1 MDVIKEMQEMR
12 AMKAQVEELAKQG
25 MDPKGLS
32 QKMHLPKK
40 EGESDLSWKTRVLTL
55 SYASDFIDGAEAKDI
70 QLTFQPEEAE
80 AVAQAVGAAYE
91 YNLVNREVGHKDNQV
106 LVSKQLGCYLALT
119 LCHAREGKLVVKTV
133 PAIPVTGLTSLLV
146 SGMVLTVSL
155 PKFREVNPIEVANKV
170 VKTMRVTDEGLLSY
184 KKSAIIN
191 LLTG

>member
-12 AMKAQVEELAKQG
+12 AVKAQVEELAKQG
-25 MDPKGLS
+25 MDPKDLN
-32 QKMHLPKK
+32 QKLQLPRK
-40 EGESDLSWKTRVLTL
+40 EWESDLAWKTRVLTL
-55 SYASDFIDGAEAKDI
+55 SYASDFIDAAEAKNI

-91 YNLVNREVGHKDNQV
+91 YNLVNREVDHKDNQV

-119 LCHAREGKLVVKTV
+119 LCHAREEKLMVKTV
-133 PAIPVTGLTSLLV
+133 PATPVTGLTSLLV

-155 PKFREVNPIEVANKV
+155 PKFREVNTIEVANKV

-184 KKSAIIN
+184 KKSAVIN
-191 LLTG
+191 LLK

>member
-1 MDVIKEMQEMR
+1 M
-12 AMKAQVEELAKQG
+12 
-25 MDPKGLS
+25 
-32 QKMHLPKK
+32 
-40 EGESDLSWKTRVLTL
+40 
-55 SYASDFIDGAEAKDI
+55 
-70 QLTFQPEEAE
+70 
-80 AVAQAVGAAYE
+80 AQAVGAAYE

-119 LCHAREGKLVVKTV
+119 LCHAREGKLMVKTV

-191 LLTG
+191 LLKG

>member
-25 MDPKGLS
+25 MDPKDLN
-32 QKMHLPKK
+32 QKLQLPRK
-40 EGESDLSWKTRVLTL
+40 EWESDLAWKTRVLTL
-55 SYASDFIDGAEAKDI
+55 SYAS
-70 QLTFQPEEAE
+70 EEAE

-91 YNLVNREVGHKDNQV
+91 YNLVNREVDHKDNQV

-119 LCHAREGKLVVKTV
+119 LCHAREGKLMVKTV
-133 PAIPVTGLTSLLV
+133 PATPVTGLTSLLV

-155 PKFREVNPIEVANKV
+155 PKFREVNTIEVANKV

-184 KKSAIIN
+184 KKSAVIN
-191 LLTG
+191 LLK

>member
-25 MDPKGLS
+25 MDPKDLN
-32 QKMHLPKK
+32 QKLQLPRK
-40 EGESDLSWKTRVLTL
+40 EWESDLAWKTRVLTL
-55 SYASDFIDGAEAKDI
+55 SYASDFIDAA
-70 QLTFQPEEAE
+70 EAE

-91 YNLVNREVGHKDNQV
+91 YNLVNREVDHKDNQV

-119 LCHAREGKLVVKTV
+119 LCHAREGKLMVKTV
-133 PAIPVTGLTSLLV
+133 PATPVTGLTSLLV

-155 PKFREVNPIEVANKV
+155 PKFREVNTIEVANKV

-184 KKSAIIN
+184 KKSAVIN
-191 LLTG
+191 LLK

>member
-25 MDPKGLS
+25 MDPKDLN
-32 QKMHLPKK
+32 QKLQLPRK
-40 EGESDLSWKTRVLTL
+40 EWESDLAWKTRVLTL
-55 SYASDFIDGAEAKDI
+55 SYASDFIDAAEAKDI
-70 QLTFQPEEAE
+70 KLTFQPEEAE

-91 YNLVNREVGHKDNQV
+91 YNLVNREVDHKDNQV

-119 LCHAREGKLVVKTV
+119 LCHAREGKLMVKTV
-133 PAIPVTGLTSLLV
+133 PATPVTGLTSLLV

-155 PKFREVNPIEVANKV
+155 PKFREVNTIEVANKV

-184 KKSAIIN
+184 KKSAVIN
-191 LLTG
+191 LLK

>member
-25 MDPKGLS
+25 MDPKDLN
-32 QKMHLPKK
+32 QKLQLPRK
-40 EGESDLSWKTRVLTL
+40 EWESDLAWKTRVLTL
-55 SYASDFIDGAEAKDI
+55 SYASDFIDAAEAKNI

-91 YNLVNREVGHKDNQV
+91 YNLVNREVDHKDNQV
-106 LVSKQLGCYLALT
+106 LVSKQLGCDSALT
-119 LCHAREGKLVVKTV
+119 LCHAREGKLMVKTV
-133 PAIPVTGLTSLLV
+133 PATPVTGLTSLLV

-155 PKFREVNPIEVANKV
+155 PKFREVNTIEVANKV

-184 KKSAIIN
+184 KKSAVIN
-191 LLTG
+191 LLK

>member
-32 QKMHLPKK
+32 QKLHLPKK

-91 YNLVNREVGHKDNQV
+91 YNLVNREVGHK
-106 LVSKQLGCYLALT
+106 A
-119 LCHAREGKLVVKTV
+119 
-133 PAIPVTGLTSLLV
+133 
-146 SGMVLTVSL
+146 
-155 PKFREVNPIEVANKV
+155 
-170 VKTMRVTDEGLLSY
+170 GLLL
-184 KKSAIIN
+184 SADPVPR
-191 LLTG
+191 TGGEAGGQDRSRHSCHRPDLSAGQRHGTDGEPAQISGGEPHRGGQ

>member
-25 MDPKGLS
+25 MDPQVLN
-32 QKMHLPKK
+32 QKLQLPRK
-40 EGESDLSWKTRVLTL
+40 EWESDLAWKTRVLTL

-70 QLTFQPEEAE
+70 KLTFQPEEAE

-91 YNLVNREVGHKDNQV
+91 YNLVNREVDHKDNQV

-119 LCHAREGKLVVKTV
+119 RCHAREGKLMVKTV
-133 PAIPVTGLTSLLV
+133 PATPVTGLTSLLV

-155 PKFREVNPIEVANKV
+155 PKFREVNTIEVANKV

-184 KKSAIIN
+184 KKSAVIN
-191 LLTG
+191 LLK

>member
-91 YNLVNREVGHKDNQV
+91 YNLVNREGGEAGGQDRSRH
-106 LVSKQLGCYLALT
+106 S
-119 LCHAREGKLVVKTV
+119 CHRPDLSAGQRHGTDGE
-133 PAIPVTGLTSLLV
+133 PAQI
-146 SGMVLTVSL
+146 SGGE
-155 PKFREVNPIEVANKV
+155 PHR
-170 VKTMRVTDEGLLSY
+170 G
-184 KKSAIIN
+184 
-191 LLTG
+191 GQ